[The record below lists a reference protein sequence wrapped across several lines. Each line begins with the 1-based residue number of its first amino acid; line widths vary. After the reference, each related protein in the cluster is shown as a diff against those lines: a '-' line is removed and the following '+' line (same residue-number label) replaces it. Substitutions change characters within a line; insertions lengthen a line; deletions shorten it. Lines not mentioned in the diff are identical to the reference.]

1 MMNNP
6 GSWLNLFRWMV
17 AGGMICGLSGA
28 VLSCG
33 KAEPAGEPAAPVA
46 SGSEKAKESAPVK
59 AVERAPEPDEGGGLE
74 PEELEWVEDEAREEE
89 SDEGEAEDEWPE
101 DEALEGEFAEDV
113 VYDEEVE
120 ELAPT
125 TPMEAKD
132 FMDAVKAAVSG
143 GMDPVEVQDILARV
157 PQDPAL
163 LDSLKGVLDDP
174 YAGSDMK
181 RYAAAALVYAGT
193 ADSVQFVLDELLRAS
208 GAGDDD
214 RTDVMVAALESP
226 TTPEG
231 ISVLFDFLL
240 GRGAYAQV
248 GGNMQPEAIS
258 AARRALLDAADRDA
272 VGDLAV
278 DLYLEAKETGNEAG
292 LQELIDGVAHPY
304 MLARLAAS
312 AYEEGQPQDADRFV
326 RRLLESDEQHVV
338 HAVIQLA
345 GDPDVPVEDT
355 AALLFEWSR
364 AHPEEAMPGLFM
376 EYLSDSTQ
384 TSAQRGLAA
393 YGLAGTSDPEEARQ
407 ALEKVLAE
415 EEDPEVR
422 GDIEAALQLLGQE
435 PK

>member
-1 MMNNP
+1 M
-6 GSWLNLFRWMV
+6 LRALAA
-17 AGGMICGLSGA
+17 AGIFCVLSGF

-33 KAEPAGEPAAPVA
+33 KTEPVGDPASPVV
-46 SGSEKAKESAPVK
+46 SGSVTAEESAPGK
-59 AVERAPEPDEGGGLE
+59 AVESDPGADAGEVLE
-74 PEELEWVEDEAREEE
+74 PEELEWVEDESWEEE
-89 SDEGEAEDEWPE
+89 AEAGEAEDEWPE
-101 DEALEGEFAEDV
+101 DEGGEGEIAEDILF
-113 VYDEEVE
+113 DDEVE

-125 TPMEAKD
+125 TPLEAKE

-163 LDSLKGVLDDP
+163 LESLKGVLDDP
-174 YAGSDMK
+174 YAGSEMK

-208 GAGDDD
+208 GSGDDD

-248 GGNMQPEAIS
+248 AGNMQPEAIS

-278 DLYLEAKETGNEAG
+278 DLYLEAKETGDEAG
-292 LQELIDGVAHPY
+292 LQELFDGVAHPY
-304 MLARLAAS
+304 MLARLAGS
-312 AYEEGQPQDADRFV
+312 AYQEGQPQDADRFV

-338 HAVIQLA
+338 HAVVQLA

-355 AALLFEWSR
+355 AALLYEWSR

-376 EYLSDSTQ
+376 EYLSDSMQ
-384 TSAQRGLAA
+384 SPAQRGLAA

-422 GDIEAALQLLGQE
+422 GDIEAALELLGQE
-435 PK
+435 PE